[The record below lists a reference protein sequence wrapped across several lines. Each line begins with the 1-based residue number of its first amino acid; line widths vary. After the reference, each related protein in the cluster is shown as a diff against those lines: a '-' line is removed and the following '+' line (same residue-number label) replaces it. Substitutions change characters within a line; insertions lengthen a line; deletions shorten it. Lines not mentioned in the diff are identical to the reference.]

1 VPAQRTAPEADRTA
15 IRPFE
20 VHVPEEQPAELRRR
34 LAATR
39 LPSRELVTDRAQGVQ
54 LATVQ
59 ELARYWAT
67 DYDWRACEAR
77 LNALPQFTTEIDEVD
92 IHFQL
97 IFSNTH
103 SALDVAATFGDTASS
118 ASPA

>member
-1 VPAQRTAPEADRTA
+1 LPTDPTSRTTDAGAVPPQRTAPEADRTA

-20 VHVPEEQPAELRRR
+20 VHVPEEQLAELRRR

-39 LPSRELVTDRAQGVQ
+39 LPSRELVTDRSQGVQ

-77 LNALPQFTTEIDEVD
+77 LNALPQFTTEIYGVD
-92 IHFQL
+92 IHF
-97 IFSNTH
+97 IR
-103 SALDVAATFGDTASS
+103 VSS
-118 ASPA
+118 RRA